1 VEIAKTASEMV
12 SRSGDVITYT
22 ITLNVPF
29 GPANGVVVADVLPS
43 HLNFVALGTVP
54 AGGIGSWNVS
64 TKTLTWT
71 FPALAAGAYSF
82 TYQAQ
87 VDNFVQ
93 QGTVLV
99 NNAQVT
105 YTGLAA
111 PKTTA
116 VTVTMATAY
125 MVHLGVYNESGELV
139 KEIWVQQLSQQI
151 TSFDIF
157 QNPTITSLHGQ
168 IYIEYHGQQIAT
180 WDGTTQSGDPVTNGN
195 YYVKVDNIDPYG
207 VVNSVSETVAV
218 NRSIAKVVVNV
229 YNEAGEIVR
238 HLFTYADDPNN
249 LPLSDVNMST
259 NVIKPVAG
267 ATPVAGSSNSV
278 SITSPNGLNLV
289 WDGKSDTGAI
299 VTSGHYEI
307 EVHFTDGKGGE
318 ETFTRGIVVQGG
330 IGSTVSGVVVA
341 SPNVLTNGQTTTTLT
356 VNSTVSYTLTTN
368 LYDVAG
374 ELIRKAIPG
383 PGSNQATLDVSGL
396 SSGIYL
402 AVTELKDANGGL
414 ASKQMTKILIQH

>member
-1 VEIAKTASEMV
+1 M
-12 SRSGDVITYT
+12 ITYT

-29 GPANGVVVADVLPS
+29 GPANGVVVTDVLPAN
-43 HLNFVALGTVP
+43 LTFVSFGTVP
-54 AGGIGSWNVS
+54 AGGVTSQTGKN
-64 TKTLTWT
+64 LTWT
-71 FPALAAGAYSF
+71 FSSLAAGTYSF
-82 TYQAQ
+82 TYVAQ

-125 MVHLGVYNESGELV
+125 MVHVGVYNEAGELV

-151 TSFDIF
+151 TSFDIL

-168 IYIEYHGQQIAT
+168 IYIEYQGQQIAT
-180 WDGTTQSGDPVTNGN
+180 WDGTTQSGDPVTNGK

-218 NRSIAKVVVNV
+218 SRSIAKVVVLV
-229 YNEAGEIVR
+229 YNSAGEVVR
-238 HLFTYADDPNN
+238 HLYSYADDPNN

-267 ATPVAGSSNSV
+267 ATPIPGSSNTV
-278 SITSPNGLNLV
+278 SITSPNGLNVV

-299 VTSGHYEI
+299 VTNGHYEV

-318 ETFTRGIVVQGG
+318 ETFTRGVVVQAGS
-330 IGSTVSGVVVA
+330 GSTADGVVVA
-341 SPNVLTNGQTTTTLT
+341 IPNVLTSGQTTTILT
-356 VNSTVSYTLTTN
+356 VNSTTSYTLTAN

-374 ELIRKAIPG
+374 ELIRKATPG
-383 PGSNQATLDVSGL
+383 PGANQATLDFTGI
-396 SSGIYL
+396 SSGIYM
-402 AVTELKDANGGL
+402 AVTELRDANGGL
-414 ASKQMTKILIQH
+414 VSKQITKILIQH